1 MRIKRKIFRMTYFF
15 ASEKLFDLIKNL
27 EAFSFVNFTSS
38 STNEIASLS
47 PEIRVFEP
55 EITDD

>member
-1 MRIKRKIFRMTYFF
+1 MTYFF